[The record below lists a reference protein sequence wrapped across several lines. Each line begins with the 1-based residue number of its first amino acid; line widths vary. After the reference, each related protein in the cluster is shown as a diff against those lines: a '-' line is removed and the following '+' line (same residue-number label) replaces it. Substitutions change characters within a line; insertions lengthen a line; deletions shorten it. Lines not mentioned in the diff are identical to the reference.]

1 MTLVILYSPAS
12 AVPSLLTDKTPVL
25 ELLAV
30 VALIVLGVI
39 NPAIED
45 WNDEIWL
52 EILP

>member
-1 MTLVILYSPAS
+1 
-12 AVPSLLTDKTPVL
+12 LLTDKTLEL

-45 WNDEIWL
+45 WNDDI
-52 EILP
+52 